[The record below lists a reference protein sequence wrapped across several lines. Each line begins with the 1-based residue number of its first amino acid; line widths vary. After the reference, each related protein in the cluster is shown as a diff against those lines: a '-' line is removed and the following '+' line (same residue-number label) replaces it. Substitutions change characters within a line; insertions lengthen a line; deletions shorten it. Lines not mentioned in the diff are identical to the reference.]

1 MTKRSPLLT
10 ASALAFALAG
20 AAGAG
25 AARADELVVPKATPA
40 AAEPEAPA
48 PQAPANWLVY
58 NERPITLSKGML
70 LLHGDL
76 VANLSSGHGG
86 KPNHSHASHHR
97 SSLPSRPGWA
107 PARKRLASVFSLPSR
122 GQSLHCQTSIRG
134 E

>member
-58 NERPITLSKGML
+58 NGNQSSVSFGRPSAAGPPRQIQIGVRF
-70 LLHGDL
+70 D
-76 VANLSSGHGG
+76 
-86 KPNHSHASHHR
+86 
-97 SSLPSRPGWA
+97 
-107 PARKRLASVFSLPSR
+107 F
-122 GQSLHCQTSIRG
+122 
-134 E
+134 